1 MPFAP
6 FTFTKEQETQML
18 QQQMKTLESY
28 LGAVRKRMQELEKE
42 E

>member
-18 QQQMKTLESY
+18 QQQMKALESQ
-28 LGAVRKRMQELEKE
+28 LDAIRNRMQELKKEK
-42 E
+42 

>member
-18 QQQMKTLESY
+18 QQQMKALESH
-28 LGAVRKRMQELEKE
+28 LDAIRERIQELEKE